1 MYPGHEHEANGE
13 FAGESGN
20 LHWGWWKPENRRF
33 SLILQAIEKSMRK
46 TGEIKKP
53 NGVSVRQR
61 DKKWWQGPG
70 SNW

>member
-20 LHWGWWKPENRRF
+20 LHWGWWKTENRRF

-46 TGEIKKP
+46 TGK
-53 NGVSVRQR
+53 
-61 DKKWWQGPG
+61 
-70 SNW
+70 